1 MSAGDGALSSDIDAV
16 CASDVVAVW
25 TLLYI
30 VPGVNSG
37 SCCALLHPLCWQH
50 LVWDFCFFI
59 AYVSRARL

>member
-37 SCCALLHPLCWQH
+37 LCCALLHPLC
-50 LVWDFCFFI
+50 
-59 AYVSRARL
+59 